1 MTQPASGLC
10 WLRVPAIPRPRDANG
25 QHTVVFAP
33 NQREP
38 APRRH
43 FERRSCPT
51 RTQQQQALLHCTTA
65 QHYPRVSK
73 AGRPQWAAYTTK
85 DQGEGSGYESLASSA
100 AILASRTSRGMVFT
114 PVGSALPASPARRL
128 AQTIFIMRDRA
139 ASVALPVWGVIT
151 TWGHDRRGWSS
162 GRGSGSKTTVQRS
175 SHTPG

>member
-1 MTQPASGLC
+1 MGCVGCVCRRFPDPGMPMGNTQLCLPPISGSQHRGAISNGDHVPHEHSNNKHSYTARLHSTTHASPKLGVVSGL
-10 WLRVPAIPRPRDANG
+10 
-25 QHTVVFAP
+25 
-33 NQREP
+33 
-38 APRRH
+38 
-43 FERRSCPT
+43 
-51 RTQQQQALLHCTTA
+51 RTQ
-65 QHYPRVSK
+65 RK
-73 AGRPQWAAYTTK
+73 IRI
-85 DQGEGSGYESLASSA
+85 QGEGSGYESLASSA
-100 AILASRTSRGMVFT
+100 ATLASRTSRGMVFT